1 MEEKIIKEY
10 IEKVNLWWSEE
21 LDINWFK
28 DRDIYNNITPFI
40 KTRQIIALVGLRR
53 VGKTS
58 IIKKI
63 IKEYIDKNFPKR
75 NIFYFSFDDFSEIR
89 LMELL
94 NIYEKITEKNLRN
107 EKFLIALDEI
117 QKLNNWSEQLKAIY
131 DIYPNIKFIIS
142 GSESLFI
149 RKKTKESL
157 AGRIFEFK
165 VEHLSF
171 IEFLKFNNIKINNIW
186 LQRELLKKEFLKYI
200 RNNGFPEIIN
210 EKEEVIEKYIKEGI
224 IEKIIYRDIPEV
236 FDIKDAGLMKSI
248 FEIIYNNPGQI
259 IEIQSL
265 AKELNVSRQIVS
277 IYLEYLEE
285 SYLIRKLYNFSRNA
299 RKIQRK
305 LKKYYPTLVN
315 PLLIK
320 NDFSKIF
327 EQIIINEY
335 LKKRLFLLR

>member
-142 GSESLFI
+142 GSESLF
-149 RKKTKESL
+149 
-157 AGRIFEFK
+157 
-165 VEHLSF
+165 
-171 IEFLKFNNIKINNIW
+171 
-186 LQRELLKKEFLKYI
+186 
-200 RNNGFPEIIN
+200 
-210 EKEEVIEKYIKEGI
+210 
-224 IEKIIYRDIPEV
+224 
-236 FDIKDAGLMKSI
+236 
-248 FEIIYNNPGQI
+248 
-259 IEIQSL
+259 
-265 AKELNVSRQIVS
+265 
-277 IYLEYLEE
+277 
-285 SYLIRKLYNFSRNA
+285 
-299 RKIQRK
+299 
-305 LKKYYPTLVN
+305 
-315 PLLIK
+315 
-320 NDFSKIF
+320 
-327 EQIIINEY
+327 
-335 LKKRLFLLR
+335 